1 MISHICFFA
10 HVFACVDGL
19 VSTHGETTFPC
30 ASWKIARI
38 ATTAVVVATARRC
51 CRRCCRRRCRC
62 LRNQSHRHR
71 RVVPSATAAAAAA
84 AAAAATRRLTSR
96 GTSVGAVVPLLWLA
110 RPSPSVFRF
119 VSPRVWRVCV
129 CVRLCVCVASVCVC
143 AVPTEVHK
151 HT

>member
-1 MISHICFFA
+1 M
-10 HVFACVDGL
+10 

-38 ATTAVVVATARRC
+38 ATTAVVVAAARRC

-71 RVVPSATAAAAAA
+71 RVVPSATAAA

-129 CVRLCVCVASVCVC
+129 CALVCVRYTLKYTNTREYLHTHTLSTGRLY
-143 AVPTEVHK
+143 AVQWLAFNTCIV
-151 HT
+151 